1 MINQWLECPEPGHPP
16 MRGGKVLVVDDE
28 PRMCDSLTALLGLRG
43 YDHAGCTSGRQAI
56 ALLSQESFDAILL
69 DLNMPDMDGNA
80 VMDYLIAAGIRIP
93 VIVVSGDTSINAAIQ
108 ALRNGVY
115 DFIRKP
121 YEPEQL
127 LKTVENA
134 VYKTKL
140 ERANQAIYSRL
151 EHSRNLYRYLIDSS
165 PDFIYTLDTE
175 GRFNFVNDRAESLLG
190 YSKEELL
197 GQHYTFLIHEE
208 DLDRARYVFNERRSD
223 SRTNANIE
231 LRLKCKN
238 PDPGFRHFDTSF
250 VTIVLRSRGL
260 YNIDDDIAP
269 FLGTYGVARDISD
282 RKKIEEAVNH
292 QAYHDALTDLPNR
305 ALFKDR
311 LGLAIAQAEREKER
325 FAVMFV
331 DLDRFKWVNDTLGHH
346 VGDELLKM
354 VAVRLKQC
362 LRKGDTLA
370 RIGGD
375 EFTVLLPKVKN
386 REDVRLAVDKILEQF
401 QRPFLLEGSEVFV
414 SASIGI
420 AMFPEHGDNI
430 DTLVKCADIA
440 MYHVKWEGKN
450 RARFYN
456 SEMNAIFH
464 RRLAMENDLRR
475 ALDQP
480 EQFLL
485 NYQPQVDVVQQ
496 RIIGME
502 VLVRWVHPEHGPVPP
517 SEFIPLAEETG
528 MITQLTGLVFERS
541 CQQFGLWRK
550 LGHADIRMA
559 VNFSPKDIERADFVR
574 MIRSGLEK
582 HRLPK
587 DVLEVEITES
597 TVMGDI
603 ENTVSKLK
611 QLSGLG
617 VQISIDDFGTCY
629 SSLGYLKK
637 FPLHTIKIDKS
648 FVHDIQGSSAD
659 IPIVSAITAIAQ
671 GFRKDLVAEG
681 VETHEQMSVLRE
693 LGCRVMQ
700 GFLFS
705 RPLSAEDATR
715 LLDNPQTLW
724 RRLNTLEQSA
734 LLDHT

>member
-1 MINQWLECPEPGHPP
+1 M
-16 MRGGKVLVVDDE
+16 
-28 PRMCDSLTALLGLRG
+28 
-43 YDHAGCTSGRQAI
+43 
-56 ALLSQESFDAILL
+56 
-69 DLNMPDMDGNA
+69 
-80 VMDYLIAAGIRIP
+80 
-93 VIVVSGDTSINAAIQ
+93 
-108 ALRNGVY
+108 
-115 DFIRKP
+115 
-121 YEPEQL
+121 
-127 LKTVENA
+127 ENA

-151 EHSRNLYRYLIDSS
+151 EHSRSLYRYLIDSS
-165 PDFIYTLDTE
+165 PDFIYTLDPE

-190 YSKEELL
+190 YGKEELL
-197 GQHYTFLIHEE
+197 GKHYTFLIHEE
-208 DLDRARYVFNERRSD
+208 DMDRAKYVFNERRTD

-238 PDPGFRHFDTSF
+238 SDPGYRHFDTSF

-260 YNIDDDIAP
+260 YNIDDDVAP

-311 LGLAIAQAEREKER
+311 LGLAIAQAEREQWC

-346 VGDELLKM
+346 IGDELLKM
-354 VAVRLKQC
+354 VSVRLRQC

-375 EFTVLLPKVKN
+375 EFTVLLPKMKN
-386 REDVRLAVDKILEQF
+386 REDVRLAVNKILEQF
-401 QRPFLLEGSEVFV
+401 QRPFMLEGSEVFV

-420 AMFPEHGDNI
+420 AMFPEHGDDI

-456 SEMNAIFH
+456 AEMNAIFH

-480 EQFLL
+480 GQFLL
-485 NYQPQVDVVQQ
+485 NYQPQVDVEHR
-496 RIIGME
+496 RIMGME
-502 VLVRWVHPEHGPVPP
+502 VLLRWVHPEHGPVPP

-528 MITQLTGLVFERS
+528 MITQLTELVFERS
-541 CQQFGLWRK
+541 CQQFGQWRE

-559 VNFSPKDIERADFVR
+559 VNFSPKDIERADFVH

-582 HRLPK
+582 YRLSK
-587 DVLEVEITES
+587 EILEMEITES

-603 ENTVSKLK
+603 ENTVNKLK

-648 FVHDIQGSSAD
+648 FVHDIQGSASD

-671 GFRKDLVAEG
+671 GFRKELVAEG
-681 VETHEQMSVLRE
+681 VETHEQMLVLRE
-693 LGCRVMQ
+693 LGCTVMQ

-705 RPLSAEDATR
+705 RPLSAEDASR

-724 RRLNTLEQSA
+724 QRLSTLEQAA
-734 LLDHT
+734 LLDQA